1 MMRIWITIALVALFL
16 SGCSHT
22 YPYRI
27 LSDRCNCEVYTY
39 RNPRYN
45 IEIEFRASYKLKDRV
60 TSSVEIE
67 FRNGSRDTLSLKQAY
82 LTGTSRNVHYQYN
95 GRPRQLPFEL
105 IPPGS
110 TFSFAFEGSDT
121 EVVENPWLKIAG
133 ERVTLEIRGLI
144 LGQKFLPAIS
154 VEMMPVNPKLSG

>member
-1 MMRIWITIALVALFL
+1 MTRTYAAIVLVALIL
-16 SGCSHT
+16 SGCSYT

-27 LSDRCNCEVYTY
+27 LSDRCNCEIYTY

-60 TSSVEIE
+60 TSSVEIQ
-67 FRNGSRDTLSLKQAY
+67 FRNSSRDTLSLKQAY
-82 LTGTSRNVHYQYN
+82 LTGTSRNVRYQYN
-95 GRPRQLPFEL
+95 GRPRPLPFEV

-110 TFSFAFEGSDT
+110 TFTVAFEGSDT

-133 ERVTLEIRGLI
+133 ERVTLEIKGLI
-144 LGQKFLPAIS
+144 LGGKFLPAIS